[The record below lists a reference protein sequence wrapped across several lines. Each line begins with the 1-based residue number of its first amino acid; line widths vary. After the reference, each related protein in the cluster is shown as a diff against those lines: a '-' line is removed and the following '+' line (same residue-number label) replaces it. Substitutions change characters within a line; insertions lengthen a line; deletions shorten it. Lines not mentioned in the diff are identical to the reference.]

1 MRDLK
6 VLEVIS
12 MYLGDRRW
20 LPLINPLKLTL
31 ILIKYIPET
40 KTSLSKGK

>member
-12 MYLGDRRW
+12 MYLEDLRW
-20 LPLINPLKLTL
+20 LPLIHPLKLTL
-31 ILIKYIPET
+31 ILIKYIAET
-40 KTSLSKGK
+40 KTSLSKG

>member
-1 MRDLK
+1 
-6 VLEVIS
+6 
-12 MYLGDRRW
+12 MYLGDRPW

-31 ILIKYIPET
+31 ILIKDIPET